1 MESCKWFWFLVLF
14 FDSVRRV
21 MKFMLWSEFSSWQIN
36 LYSGF
41 VKMFVEYICLSVY
54 VCVCIYL
61 YICRG
66 HKGER
71 RQKKKE
77 RLNIVNLATC
87 TEFDLFINCCWFSI
101 LVRVHLPTTF
111 CSFVWSRL
119 NLLMAKWLCSSNVIC

>member
-1 MESCKWFWFLVLF
+1 MNKKRSREKYGIMQMIWFLVLF
-14 FDSVRRV
+14 FDSIRRV

-41 VKMFVEYICLSVY
+41 VEMFVEYICLSC

-71 RQKKKE
+71 TEKKK
-77 RLNIVNLATC
+77 
-87 TEFDLFINCCWFSI
+87 
-101 LVRVHLPTTF
+101 
-111 CSFVWSRL
+111 
-119 NLLMAKWLCSSNVIC
+119 NV